1 MWLARERWRAPAH
14 FSTDFGM
21 IPADPNRAA
30 IRSFRDLIV
39 WQKAVRLGVE
49 IYAVTRL
56 LPTEERFGLSQQ
68 LRRAGVSVAS
78 NIAEGHAR
86 QLRRDYVHFLS
97 MARGSLAELD
107 TQLEIAR
114 ESKLLE
120 ARQTDEAERL
130 SEEIG
135 RMLTSLIH
143 KLARP

>member
-1 MWLARERWRAPAH
+1 
-14 FSTDFGM
+14 M

-114 ESKLLE
+114 ESQLLE
-120 ARQTDEAERL
+120 ARHTDTVEQL
-130 SEEIG
+130 SEEVG

>member
-1 MWLARERWRAPAH
+1 
-14 FSTDFGM
+14 M